1 MNDSMVSS
9 WPREVLKR
17 SGLREAFNAD
27 KIRSAL
33 ARAGQASGEFDGA
46 EAQLLC
52 AQVVKVLGH
61 RFNGAA
67 PTIEQMPVAVSPSR
81 PISRASPERAP
92 GVTAAGWPALIGAPS
107 AAPAADVPWAA
118 SSPRRA

>member
-1 MNDSMVSS
+1 MNDSMVSG

-33 ARAGQASGEFDGA
+33 ARAGQASGELDGA

-67 PTIEQMPVAVSPSR
+67 PTIVKDEAKPEALYVLMPMRV
-81 PISRASPERAP
+81 
-92 GVTAAGWPALIGAPS
+92 
-107 AAPAADVPWAA
+107 
-118 SSPRRA
+118 